1 MSAWVWLGACAI
13 LGTIVRGPAEDNDT
27 YGTIAAAVWRRRILG
42 SSVKSLICRGASVL
56 LCAAMLVSSQPA
68 LTQFRQQ
75 GPKLVGTGAVGMPVA
90 QGDSVA
96 LSSDGSTAILGGPG
110 DNGSLGAVWVYT
122 RSGGAW
128 SQQGSKLVG
137 TGAVGAAQQGSFV
150 AVSADGNTAIVGG
163 PFDNGTIG
171 AVWVYTRSGG
181 VWSQQGSKLVGTG
194 AVGNASQG
202 ISVALSGDGN
212 TAIVGGYGDNSGVGA
227 AWVFT
232 RSGGVWTEQGS
243 KLVGTGAIGN
253 ASQGISVALSGD
265 GNTAIVGGY
274 SDNSGVGAAWVFT
287 RNGGVWTQYGNKLV
301 GAYGGGAEQGWSV
314 ALSSDGNTAIV
325 GGPLDYRNVC
335 GSNYRQYYY
344 HGAAWVFTRYNGV
357 WSEQGGKLVGTGAVG
372 GAEQGRSV
380 TLSAYG
386 NTAIVGGPF
395 DGGSSYYCGIK
406 TYTGAAWV
414 FTRSGGVW
422 SQQGSKLVG
431 TGAGGVARQGTSVAL
446 SSDGSTAIVGGPGD
460 NGSLGAAWVFVQPLE

>member
-96 LSSDGSTAILGGPG
+96 LSSDGSTAIVGGPG

-194 AVGNASQG
+194 AV
-202 ISVALSGDGN
+202 
-212 TAIVGGYGDNSGVGA
+212 
-227 AWVFT
+227 
-232 RSGGVWTEQGS
+232 
-243 KLVGTGAIGN
+243 GN